1 MSENELWNELGN
13 LYLISGAYREAEDAF
28 LKSIQLDGDFGRS
41 FSSLALIYVKQG
53 EYEKAVELYKQS
65 IALSV
70 DPKEKAVVWNRLG
83 NVYVQLKNYH
93 EAVLAY
99 QAADELEEKD
109 EENFQVVNSVDLDAF
124 HKPMDEAPDII
135 SGDEQ
140 EVAAESIPQDEQQE
154 IMVLRSQ
161 DADEPFA
168 FDSANVSKLTDDVA
182 EYQQDLSSISEAPS
196 AETWADANNDWP
208 MELSPSLDQD
218 AEVYFPEPDGDSL
231 AGWLPIPEVE
241 SIGNAG
247 LLSDS
252 PAMLQDD
259 FDQEEEYPVED
270 QEFHAFNIADAAPV
284 SQSRKYEH
292 NEQFSLRV
300 DLDLEEKPASSFGFA
315 KRLND
320 QKSAAQIE
328 YERIEF
334 DDRIFE
340 NQDEEINEIKIEI
353 SKFKRVVQI
362 NPGNAAAWD
371 ALGTHYKS
379 AGMYKDAILAYQQ
392 AISVDP
398 TKGFYHHHLALVF
411 AADGRNED
419 AIMAFQKVI
428 EIDPEHSLANAA
440 LGGYYRKMGLE
451 ELAQKH
457 IGKAMKNI
465 YNSESEYNQACL
477 EAICGNPDQAIE
489 LLRIAL
495 EEKQTY
501 VNWVMHDPDLDAI
514 REHPSFKQLISDF
527 IK

>member
-70 DPKEKAVVWNRLG
+70 DAKEKAVVWNRLG

-99 QAADELEEKD
+99 QAADELEEKN
-109 EENFQVVNSVDLDAF
+109 EEDFQVVNSVDSDAF
-124 HKPMDEAPDII
+124 HKPMDEAPDVVL
-135 SGDEQ
+135 GN
-140 EVAAESIPQDEQQE
+140 EQQE
-154 IMVLRSQ
+154 IIALRSQ
-161 DADEPFA
+161 DADEPCA
-168 FDSANVSKLTDDVA
+168 FDSVNVSKLTGDVA
-182 EYQQDLSSISEAPS
+182 EYQQGLSSISDAPS

-247 LLSDS
+247 SFFDS
-252 PAMLQDD
+252 PAMLQNDL
-259 FDQEEEYPVED
+259 DQEYPVED
-270 QEFHAFNIADAAPV
+270 QEFQASNITNAAPV
-284 SQSRKYEH
+284 SQSRKYEL

-300 DLDLEEKPASSFGFA
+300 DLDLEEKPASTFGFA

-334 DDRIFE
+334 DDQIFE

-371 ALGTHYKS
+371 ALGAHYKS

-392 AISVDP
+392 AISADP

-419 AIMAFQKVI
+419 AILAFQKVI